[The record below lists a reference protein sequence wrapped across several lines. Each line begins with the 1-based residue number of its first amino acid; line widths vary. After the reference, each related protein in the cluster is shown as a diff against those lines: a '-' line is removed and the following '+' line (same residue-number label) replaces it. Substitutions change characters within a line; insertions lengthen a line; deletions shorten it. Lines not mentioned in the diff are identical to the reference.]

1 MDFYK
6 NRHSPKHRFRPKPQC
21 FVIKAQCSP
30 EIKEEERYVLE
41 LKPFAVAPHLVF
53 DKVEIGTSKTCTLY
67 LHNPAEFK
75 QLVCIE
81 KFPFEKGFQI
91 CDVEF
96 LVPSLE
102 EISIDITWTPEKS
115 ICCRETVLFKTSSC
129 IRSQVFFHGTSHT
142 PKKQKRKKIKQIT
155 QKSPKISKV
164 LPNAGLPVTF
174 EEDRKENVDF
184 DYQKDTDFTTLGTPN
199 FCHSRQMPLQPL
211 DELTDSPI
219 RRQTYTI
226 NSIFRA
232 SCAGSDIGNFC
243 MAMNQTK
250 DKNILQERFIKSDQN
265 HVSNAHAD
273 FQNSF
278 IDQPSLL
285 EYPLKESRD
294 ITTLKE
300 KLLKCDES
308 LEIFPPVN
316 ENRKTFFLSSANQ
329 EVVCQNGKNQ
339 KSTQMAIVKPNIQK
353 DLNAKQLI
361 QAEKNKEIFNDSLEG
376 PTSDLCNRS
385 INEVESSVPNL
396 EPHQDEMH
404 IKKNEP
410 QFFAKHS
417 NFNAS
422 NSLQEQKINYL
433 RNSRDSTFT
442 KKSLSSVAFE
452 VPNADSPKL
461 SETTFNLP
469 HLYSSKQNRVTKPKS
484 YLNIPKKQI
493 RNLNLSK
500 TTVGTP
506 KNVKGESFSS
516 LYMSDCKSSMS
527 SHPRLN
533 QIKNKTME
541 KVTHWNPYASFNA
554 YYDEYWKEKQ
564 EAAFTNWLNFIL
576 TPIDDLETDDVKVNS
591 AAIWVESMKDAAPL
605 RAPSKEELSFKTY
618 TAIKQ
623 LNQLRKAACNL
634 YQSEELSTVIK
645 KIEQA
650 VDSKK
655 ILIRKD
661 RALHAD
667 LGIKKDLLEMLLSY
681 NPLWLRIGLEN
692 SRSLLLTFSREYLSG
707 EGDLTKHLRYLGC
720 VVQHEQVPLEE
731 FDYAVRNIAVDLRC
745 GLRLGRVVEILLQD
759 WSIFKSLRANTL
771 NRLAKIHNNEVIFK
785 ALEKASIQIEDN
797 IDPRDI
803 VDGNREK
810 TLSLLWQIIFKTQI
824 SKCLN
829 LEVLKKENS
838 YLKRSLQLKADV
850 ATFNALQN
858 LDETGS
864 FEVEFLNSKLYK
876 ENEVI
881 QQLFQWCQNVCAHY
895 GVKVL
900 NFTTSFSDGRALCFI
915 IHHYHPNL
923 LPQNKIHK
931 ETTCHYFEK
940 QMEAEEEGDCPFRY
954 GNMTHE
960 LKNKL
965 MKNEKENVD
974 IAFQKFQ
981 EIGQIPIL
989 SFPSHVRNKIPD
1001 EKVVITLMSYV
1012 NMRLMELSVEIRA
1025 ARTILLA
1032 YRKWCLR
1039 RKQAKLMIQIAAI
1052 IKIQRFLRSYIMRK
1066 RKEKEEAAAVC
1077 IQRCWRMFSAKKEL
1091 ECLRQ
1096 AKHMK
1101 YLNEKASVIQAAYRK
1116 FRAARYQQKHIYA
1129 SIVLQSHIRKWLERK
1144 KYVMVRSSAIKIQQ
1158 WWRARLVGKEV
1169 RLSFLVKKQLITLL
1183 QSHVRRL
1190 IAQKDFKIK
1199 RESAILIQ
1207 RNMRKVIA
1215 QRRFS
1220 AMKLSVLC
1228 IENWWSNI
1236 LLSRKIRHEYLI
1248 CQKAAIRIQTTW
1260 RMYLQKK
1267 HFKDLKKAV
1276 SIVIWYRSCK
1286 KQRIMYLKTR
1296 ENIIKLQALFRRYRD
1311 RKEYCKK
1318 KGAAIKIQSVF
1329 RGYYMRKRFLKMKSA
1344 VILIQ
1349 KYYRGYQLVC
1359 HYKHQFTIMKS
1370 GFIRLQAQFRGFKAR
1385 KELHKQI
1392 KAAVIIQS
1400 IFRSYSARKKFLSL
1414 KSDVIKIQKFYRGYR
1429 LMTLEKKNF
1438 LALKE
1443 GFITLQAFFRGY
1455 KARKEFLSQKKAA
1468 ICIQSTFRGY
1478 HSRKT
1483 FLALKSSAIK
1493 IQKYYRGYLL
1503 MRQERHNFLI
1513 QKIGFEKLQAHF
1525 RGYRVRKEFC
1535 IQKRAAI
1542 TIQSA
1547 FRSYICQKRF
1557 LVLRSN
1563 VIKIQKYYRGYKL
1576 MCMEKKKYFTQK
1588 AGFAKLQAQFRAYKT
1603 RKQFIKQKTAAVVIQ
1618 SAFRCYI
1625 SKKKYLILKSSVT
1638 KIQQYYRGYRLMCTE
1653 KQKYAI
1659 QKTGFTKLQAQ
1670 FRAYKTRKQF
1680 IKQKTAA
1687 VVIQSAFRCYIS
1699 KKKYLI
1705 LKSSVT
1711 KIQQYYQGYRLMC
1724 TEKQK
1729 YAIQK
1734 TGFTKLQAQFRA
1746 YKTRK
1751 QFIKQKTAAVVIQSA
1766 FRCYI
1771 SKKKYLILK
1780 SSVTKIQQY
1789 YQGYRL
1795 MCTEKQKY
1803 AIQKTGFTKLQA
1815 QFRAYKTRKQFI
1827 KQKTAAVV
1835 IQSAFRCYISKKK
1848 YLILKSS
1855 VTKIQQYYQGYR
1867 LMCTEKQKYA
1877 IQKTGFIKLQA
1888 QFRAYKARK
1897 EFFRK
1902 KRAAIK
1908 IQSMI
1913 RSYIIRKKYLSIK
1926 LAVMKI
1932 QRYYRGYIL
1941 MCLENEKYIIQKTG
1955 FAKLQALYRS
1965 HKARK
1970 QFIKLRI
1977 SAVMIQSAFKGYSTR
1992 KKYFT
1997 LKSSALKIQRYYRG
2011 YRLMCFEKQKF
2022 LVQKIGFT
2030 KLQAQFRAYKGRKEF
2045 CLQKS
2050 AAIKIQSSFRCYI
2063 MRKKYLSLK
2072 SAVVKIQK
2080 YYHGYQ
2086 LMCSEKKKYLVM
2098 KTGFIKL
2105 QAVWRGIMVR
2115 NNTKNLHKSAVII
2128 QSHYRRFIAMKHY
2141 RDLKQKCIIIQRKY
2155 RGWQLMKKNTAE
2167 YHKIRQSII
2176 LIQAAFRCHLLR
2188 KRFLTGKTAAIKL
2201 QSFVRMLKCRKEY
2214 LCARSKIIFIQQ
2226 LYHFKYLMK
2235 IKKRSCIQIQAY
2247 WRGYRVRRDM
2257 KKMSAATV
2265 LIQRW
2270 WRKRKLCMDSANHR
2284 QWYLRLKVNTIKFQR
2299 NARDYLQRRTKAAI
2313 KIQTSWRAY
2322 AVRRSVTDKKI
2333 IRARQNI
2340 KAAPAEE
2347 YNTLGCKTQRAL
2359 KVLLTDQN
2367 IRNILTAL
2375 QTLKVCTQLS
2385 AVCCERLQQSGG
2397 LAVIIHLLRS
2407 CNRSVPHQEIIKF
2420 STDILL
2426 NLCKY
2431 KKTVDSVWSEK
2442 GSLIIILDLMNIYRE
2457 KGLPI
2462 FTKCTTLFWIFCQDP
2477 EKAEMLKKN
2486 SEFIDQ
2492 VKRFYNLLL
2501 KRKLIEEKKKATAAS
2516 CSLRLKKFST
2526 VDTRD
2531 SIEPDWILG
2540 RRKMREF
2547 KDSFTAI
2554 SALMQS
2560 LGLTT

>member
-115 ICCRETVLFKTSSC
+115 ICCRETVLFKTSSG

-527 SHPRLN
+527 SHPCLN

-681 NPLWLRIGLEN
+681 NPLWLRIGLETIYGEMICLQSNSDILGLSRFIIKKFLSNPDINAKFAYSSVINYYKPGYEDCLKRFILKKFLLLVYFLDVAKRIRLINHNPCLFCKHAKYKN

-785 ALEKASIQIEDN
+785 ALEKASIQIE
-797 IDPRDI
+797 
-803 VDGNREK
+803 
-810 TLSLLWQIIFKTQI
+810 
-824 SKCLN
+824 
-829 LEVLKKENS
+829 
-838 YLKRSLQLKADV
+838 
-850 ATFNALQN
+850 
-858 LDETGS
+858 
-864 FEVEFLNSKLYK
+864 
-876 ENEVI
+876 
-881 QQLFQWCQNVCAHY
+881 
-895 GVKVL
+895 
-900 NFTTSFSDGRALCFI
+900 DGRALCFI

-1077 IQRCWRMFSAKKEL
+1077 IQRCWRLFSAKKEL

-1370 GFIRLQAQFRGFKAR
+1370 GFTRLQAQFRGFKAR

-1468 ICIQSTFRGY
+1468 ICIQSYRIMCTV
-1478 HSRKT
+1478 
-1483 FLALKSSAIK
+1483 
-1493 IQKYYRGYLL
+1493 QK
-1503 MRQERHNFLI
+1503 
-1513 QKIGFEKLQAHF
+1513 QKLYANSEKQ
-1525 RGYRVRKEFC
+1525 VS
-1535 IQKRAAI
+1535 Q
-1542 TIQSA
+1542 
-1547 FRSYICQKRF
+1547 
-1557 LVLRSN
+1557 
-1563 VIKIQKYYRGYKL
+1563 
-1576 MCMEKKKYFTQK
+1576 
-1588 AGFAKLQAQFRAYKT
+1588 LQAQFELT
-1603 RKQFIKQKTAAVVIQ
+1603 KQE
-1618 SAFRCYI
+1618 S
-1625 SKKKYLILKSSVT
+1625 
-1638 KIQQYYRGYRLMCTE
+1638 
-1653 KQKYAI
+1653 
-1659 QKTGFTKLQAQ
+1659 
-1670 FRAYKTRKQF
+1670 
-1680 IKQKTAA
+1680 
-1687 VVIQSAFRCYIS
+1687 
-1699 KKKYLI
+1699 
-1705 LKSSVT
+1705 
-1711 KIQQYYQGYRLMC
+1711 
-1724 TEKQK
+1724 
-1729 YAIQK
+1729 
-1734 TGFTKLQAQFRA
+1734 
-1746 YKTRK
+1746 

-1955 FAKLQALYRS
+1955 FTKLQALYRS

-2313 KIQTSWRAY
+2313 KIQVFGRMFMLVGMINAEPRIQSKP
-2322 AVRRSVTDKKI
+2322 AVFYLIYVYCISEV
-2333 IRARQNI
+2333 IRYPYYMLRV
-2340 KAAPAEE
+2340 
-2347 YNTLGCKTQRAL
+2347 YNVDIGFLTWLRYTVWIALYPLGFL
-2359 KVLLTDQN
+2359 
-2367 IRNILTAL
+2367 
-2375 QTLKVCTQLS
+2375 
-2385 AVCCERLQQSGG
+2385 CEG
-2397 LAVIIHLLRS
+2397 
-2407 CNRSVPHQEIIKF
+2407 
-2420 STDILL
+2420 
-2426 NLCKY
+2426 
-2431 KKTVDSVWSEK
+2431 
-2442 GSLIIILDLMNIYRE
+2442 IIILRNIPYFE
-2457 KGLPI
+2457 ETQKYSLFLPNKWNI
-2462 FTKCTTLFWIFCQDP
+2462 
-2477 EKAEMLKKN
+2477 
-2486 SEFIDQ
+2486 S
-2492 VKRFYNLLL
+2492 FYFPSILRLYLLL
-2501 KRKLIEEKKKATAAS
+2501 GLFPLLYFAMTHMYRQRVK
-2516 CSLRLKKFST
+2516 
-2526 VDTRD
+2526 
-2531 SIEPDWILG
+2531 ILG
-2540 RRKMREF
+2540 RSQHRKE
-2547 KDSFTAI
+2547 D
-2554 SALMQS
+2554 
-2560 LGLTT
+2560 